1 MNREELNKMQTKI
14 LKKNKIC
21 NYTLGILLLL
31 ILFITL
37 IIVINKRI
45 TFVFIIFIIFIEIIF
60 GIAMIIIIKN
70 IINGKDIKKFN
81 KEYKNI
87 YVLNFLKQNFE
98 NIIYK
103 PEEGISKKEIK
114 KYNTLNLGDKFTSND
129 YICGTYKNVKFEQSD
144 IHIQE
149 KYEEEDKDGN
159 KIITWETIFEGRYM
173 IFDFNKNFKSNVQV
187 ISNDFIKRSLPHIK
201 NNKKVKLEDI
211 EFNKM
216 FKIYSEIE
224 HDAFYILTPHFME
237 KIKKLY
243 KELDAPIKLTFME
256 NKLHVAVNN
265 GDDSFEYNVL
275 NPINE
280 EEIEQ
285 DIIKDIKLITDFVNE
300 LNLDNNL
307 FKKEA

>member
-60 GIAMIIIIKN
+60 GIAMMIIIKN
-70 IINGKDIKKFN
+70 IINGKDIKIFN

-187 ISNDFIKRSLPHIK
+187 ISNDFIKRSLPRIK

-243 KELDAPIKLTFME
+243 KELDDPIKLTFME

-265 GDDSFEYNVL
+265 GEDSFEYNVL